1 MPQIPCMSVF
11 RRPSNPLSPSLHS
24 LIPLKPVAKPRQDCV
39 LTLDQVADY
48 EFGVALSGD
57 LQGVTLGHNS

>member
-1 MPQIPCMSVF
+1 MSFLRESRSLV
-11 RRPSNPLSPSLHS
+11 SPPLHS
-24 LIPLKPVAKPRQDCV
+24 HTSETCCKAQDTDCV
-39 LTLDQVADY
+39 LGLNQVADY